1 MDELNQWHSSH
12 PDLEDELAYM
22 CQEQEQQAGMQ
33 HTHFAKRLPQQQQL
47 CYTSAPAVVAQ
58 PRPPPHHS
66 SSTSFPGLGV
76 PLLPSSLPSLGP
88 PVMEAVKNEPG
99 QPSSSRRIL
108 SFGGRPPTPSTAI
121 NNYLSGAAAAMQQQ
135 APERRSRAHWNTQE
149 HVVAER
155 KRREKMQQQF
165 TTLATIVPDLTKT
178 DKISLLGSTIKYV
191 KQLEEKVKTLKG
203 QSARRTS
210 EPTTIFNS
218 KCRISTDSSDAS
230 GSRTGGFGPTV
241 EARICGDT
249 VLLNICCED
258 RRGMLVKLI
267 SELDNQGLSIINT
280 SVLPFTDSCLNITI
294 TAKIGEAFS
303 TTVELV
309 KNLTTALRG
318 FSTRDEEEN

>member
-1 MDELNQWHSSH
+1 
-12 PDLEDELAYM
+12 
-22 CQEQEQQAGMQ
+22 MQ

-121 NNYLSGAAAAMQQQ
+121 NNYLSGGDWPDGGGFEAAAAMQQQ

-191 KQLEEKVKTLKG
+191 KQLEEK
-203 QSARRTS
+203 
-210 EPTTIFNS
+210 
-218 KCRISTDSSDAS
+218 
-230 GSRTGGFGPTV
+230 
-241 EARICGDT
+241 
-249 VLLNICCED
+249 
-258 RRGMLVKLI
+258 
-267 SELDNQGLSIINT
+267 
-280 SVLPFTDSCLNITI
+280 
-294 TAKIGEAFS
+294 IGEAFS

>member
-1 MDELNQWHSSH
+1 MHTKLWMAMSMHFWKRGWGSRVGELKCIHNESYLW
-12 PDLEDELAYM
+12 
-22 CQEQEQQAGMQ
+22 C
-33 HTHFAKRLPQQQQL
+33 FWI
-47 CYTSAPAVVAQ
+47 
-58 PRPPPHHS
+58 
-66 SSTSFPGLGV
+66 STK
-76 PLLPSSLPSLGP
+76 PS
-88 PVMEAVKNEPG
+88 VF
-99 QPSSSRRIL
+99 Q
-108 SFGGRPPTPSTAI
+108 
-121 NNYLSGAAAAMQQQ
+121 
-135 APERRSRAHWNTQE
+135 
-149 HVVAER
+149 
-155 KRREKMQQQF
+155 
-165 TTLATIVPDLTKT
+165 T

-294 TAKIGEAFS
+294 TAKAPPINMIIMRIICLA
-303 TTVELV
+303 
-309 KNLTTALRG
+309 
-318 FSTRDEEEN
+318 